1 MDRALRVEFS
11 EEINEAASSPREEE
25 LFRELDRRAKTFAE
39 VVDDVEAVVSAK
51 HQEWNILVPLEV

>member
-25 LFRELDRRAKTFAE
+25 LLRKLDRKVKTIAE
-39 VVDDVEAVVSAK
+39 VVDDVKASFSVK
-51 HQEWNILVPLEV
+51 H